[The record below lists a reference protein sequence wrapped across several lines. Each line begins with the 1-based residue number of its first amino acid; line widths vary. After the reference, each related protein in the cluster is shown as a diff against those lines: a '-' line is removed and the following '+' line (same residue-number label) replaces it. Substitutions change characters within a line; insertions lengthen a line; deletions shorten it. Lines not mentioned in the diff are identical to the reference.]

1 MVSDMKHRLLV
12 DTNVL
17 LDLVAKQRP
26 EHSKAKELFAAA
38 VGGDGAELFV
48 CVSSLKDVFYVYE
61 RHYGSV
67 ESAWGA
73 VEALSRIVEPVP
85 LNTEMLSVALERIE
99 PDFEDALI
107 ASCARCVGA
116 DAVVSR
122 DATAFV
128 NGTVRKMTPAE
139 ALEAISA

>member
-12 DTNVL
+12 DTNAL

-26 EHSKAKELFAAA
+26 EHQKAKELFAAA
-38 VGGDGAELFV
+38 VGSEGIELLA

-67 ESAWGA
+67 EGAWG
-73 VEALSRIVEPVP
+73 VIEALCRVVEPVP
-85 LNTEMLSVALERIE
+85 LNPEMLSVALERIE

-107 ASCARCVGA
+107 AACARCAGA
-116 DAVVSR
+116 GAVVSR
-122 DATAFV
+122 DTTAFA
-128 NGTVRKMTPAE
+128 NGAVRKMTPAE
-139 ALEAISA
+139 ALEAVSA